1 MNKQATLFLVL
12 LAFAFNA
19 AQAVTVSQSQAVRA
33 AATWAISG
41 DALGARLGA
50 TVKTAQVRTVSVADD
65 VVFHIVPFEEGG
77 VVFTSGDTDCE
88 PIIAFTANDDVD
100 LSDTSPLIDLLKKD
114 ALLRSRMVASRSTST
129 SSSGN
134 SAAHPETKESQAKW
148 SVLLSG
154 DGAIASDATANSSV
168 AAVKPVDS
176 VSDIRVKPII
186 KSKWSQ
192 SSAGGGYCYNFYTPN
207 HTPCGCTATAAAQVM
222 RYFSYPTAE
231 MPSGTFSCKVDNA
244 AKSLSTIGGVYDW
257 QNMALAISL
266 GEYVSEKEREAIG
279 HLTYDIGVA
288 LCSEYTAKGTSA
300 KPYDVAKMMRNNF
313 SYANAFTFWDNSSY
327 SNGKGGLHNLS
338 LRKLVIYSN
347 LDAKIP
353 VQLAIYGY
361 DHGHF
366 GDSNYWAGHAV
377 VADGYGFKTI
387 DGSETAFVHIN
398 MGWGGSDDMWYNI
411 PDINTSETGATI
423 DSSATDY
430 CYLGGATFNV
440 FTEETGLEVLSGR
453 VTDHDG
459 NPIAGV
465 KITLKGEDSQYETTT
480 DDYGIYAF
488 TVEGAKSYVVRAEA
502 DGLIAE
508 SDAIYLAKTRGSEE
522 FVIATSSSVG
532 NSWGNDMVLAPPA
545 AKVGEDVYPTLDK
558 AVAAAKVLS
567 KPENVPVVWLLENIK
582 QDKPISIDFSCL
594 IASSSDDPADTKI
607 ERAKNAVIKVEQGG
621 SLVLSNVVFETSS
634 STVVEVAV
642 SGKFTLVGNVD
653 FCIDG
658 AVAAVKTAD
667 AEGLEIVG
675 SLSKGF
681 ALDCAAAKN
690 LGQAFGTIIAPS
702 VEDAAKTAAL
712 IANFND
718 DSGDIRGAA
727 EGEASPYV
735 LKWAEVPVPFE
746 ECSCYYVDEAGNTN
760 TSARLERIFVR
771 FASALAAG
779 EIQPG
784 AEIVVRKS
792 GSLVTPITVSE
803 NQEMSVVGENGAV
816 VDASAFAGFV
826 VDNGGKLTV
835 QGLGFKD
842 YKGNALF
849 YVNGGELVL
858 SNGVSIVGAVGTNY
872 HSGAVAVMGGT
883 ATLGPEITI
892 KDCSFAVYGS
902 GNGAGVYVNANATL
916 NFLGGTI
923 TGCLASGNGGA
934 IYVNRNGKLNL
945 QGEMNVFGNR
955 KYSIS
960 TGNDIY
966 LPYSS
971 SELTIMGPVSGK
983 VGILY
988 GTTAGTFNKVGGAFA
1003 KIASGLSDKDIAG
1016 IARNSASFVCDS
1028 NLDLRAAFSDDQKSL
1043 VWSENAADAGTVPE
1057 NLIDYAYA
1065 RVVEPGLASVYYWSV
1080 ADAFAAV
1087 KVDGTLVEMLKSDS
1101 LSGAV
1106 AVTNNNVTLAGVLVD
1121 GLKSGLSGGTLEV
1134 SGSLALT
1141 NLVMSGEN
1149 LLKVDGGMLYVDDAI
1164 ESPIGC
1170 VGGTKDEPMLFAEV
1184 RASLAYD
1191 SLTNSAANFRNS
1203 ELDAYGVAVTNESRT
1218 LVVWSRAIA
1227 ADGTFTG
1234 VDGTVWGCVGEVP
1247 VYEIEVRPDPIA
1259 FKEISRDETDGSWN
1273 LTLTNLVKGCWY
1285 SLYSTNS
1292 LAGGFLVGEGVSEPV
1307 TNFQAEADGEFIFKA
1322 EGVGEAT
1329 FWKVVAEPGTIS
1341 E

>member
-19 AQAVTVSQSQAVRA
+19 AQAVTVSQSQANSA
-33 AATWAISG
+33 AKAWVARG
-41 DALGARLGA
+41 GMLGAEIG
-50 TVKTAQVRTVSVADD
+50 AQVEKVSELTVDNGEKFYAVKMTGKGTLFMS
-65 VVFHIVPFEEGG
+65 
-77 VVFTSGDTDCE
+77 SDTDYS
-88 PIIAFTANDDVD
+88 PVIAFTS
-100 LSDTSPLIDLLKKD
+100 SDSDYSTIDPKSPLWSLLNRDVSNLSSAAKAVKN
-114 ALLRSRMVASRSTST
+114 ATASAELEQTMKT
-129 SSSGN
+129 LSSSVSKLWSELIAEGENLDVKNSGLKFEDPITSGN
-134 SAAHPETKESQAKW
+134 PGDLRVGPLVKSQ
-148 SVLLSG
+148 
-154 DGAIASDATANSSV
+154 
-168 AAVKPVDS
+168 
-176 VSDIRVKPII
+176 
-186 KSKWSQ
+186 WSQ
-192 SSAGGGYCYNFYTPN
+192 SLAKGMACWNYYTPN
-207 HTPCGCTATAAAQVM
+207 GADPSKFLEGDKGNAVCGCVATAMAQIM
-222 RYFSYPTAE
+222 RYHTYPVSSLETLTRE
-231 MPSGTFSCKVDNA
+231 CFWDNTTM
-244 AKSLSTIGGVYDW
+244 KLTTQGGVYDW
-257 QNMALAISL
+257 EKMTPVPNTA
-266 GEYVSEKEREAIG
+266 VSFDEENCKAIG
-279 HLTYDIGVA
+279 KLVSDAGISVYMQYTKGSSGAFSFDISGAMKNYWKYGSAVFYHPENFTG
-288 LCSEYTAKGTSA
+288 SELAKGSRSA
-300 KPYDVAKMMRNNF
+300 M
-313 SYANAFTFWDNSSY
+313 Y
-327 SNGKGGLHNLS
+327 SNFDAGLP
-338 LRKLVIYSN
+338 VFMG
-347 LDAKIP
+347 IP
-353 VQLAIYGY
+353 
-361 DHGHF
+361 GHQI
-366 GDSNYWAGHAV
+366 
-377 VADGYGFKTI
+377 VADGYGWNNEF
-387 DGSETAFVHIN
+387 EYVHLN
-398 MGWGGSDDMWYNI
+398 MGWAGQDDFWYNLPDMTKAGANYNAVDDLVYNVI
-411 PDINTSETGATI
+411 PYANGQ
-423 DSSATDY
+423 SA
-430 CYLGGATFNV
+430 V
-440 FTEETGLEVLSGR
+440 ISGR
-453 VTDHDG
+453 TLDEEG
-459 NPIAGV
+459 NA
-465 KITLKGEDSQYETTT
+465 L
-480 DDYGIYAF
+480 
-488 TVEGAKSYVVRAEA
+488 AKSLVGLYQDGVLVTQVVASAQGVWGVVVDAGTYSISAVSE
-502 DGLIAE
+502 DGIMLGEIE
-508 SDAIYLAKTRGSEE
+508 RVQ
-522 FVIATSSSVG
+522 VIKPSPIDVKWNSLRTVPTVRNSGNVG
-532 NSWGNDMVLAPPA
+532 NSWGNDITLSNPSVRVGDVL
-545 AKVGEDVYPTLDK
+545 YTTLDK
-558 AVAAAKVLS
+558 ALAAAT
-567 KPENVPVVWLLENIK
+567 NVINPVVEIVLPTELRK
-582 QDKPISIDFSCL
+582 SVTVDFNCTIVSVG
-594 IASSSDDPADTKI
+594 DNPADTFVV
-607 ERAKNAVIKVEQGG
+607 RHNDAVITVGANANVEISNLAFSNLTDTASSVAPFKVD
-621 SLVLSNVVFETSS
+621 SLGKISVAGDLDFG
-634 STVVEVAV
+634 VEN
-642 SGKFTLVGNVD
+642 GK
-653 FCIDG
+653 
-658 AVAAVKTAD
+658 AAIVIAD
-667 AEGLEIVG
+667 ADAFTIAGVLE
-675 SLSKGF
+675 KGF
-681 ALDCAAAKN
+681 AIDCKAATTI
-690 LGQAFGTIIAPS
+690 GQTFGFA
-702 VEDAAKTAAL
+702 VEMTVQEASDSAEKVV
-712 IANFND
+712 NVND
-718 DSGDIRGAA
+718 EWLEIRGKV
-727 EGEASPYV
+727 EGDTEPFV
-735 LKWAEVPVPFE
+735 LRWDERTVPFSE
-746 ECSCYYVDEAGNTN
+746 SACYYVDDAGNTN
-760 TSARLERIFVR
+760 TSARIDRLIAKFQT
-771 FASALAAG
+771 ASAEG
-779 EIQPG
+779 EISPG

-792 GSLVTPITVSE
+792 GSLKTPVTVS
-803 NQEMSVVGENGAV
+803 VDTFIRGENGAQLSV
-816 VDASAFAGFV
+816 SDPATFKVNS
-826 VDNGGKLTV
+826 GKLVV

-934 IYVNRNGKLNL
+934 IYVNKNGKLNM

-1028 NLDLRAAFSDDQKSL
+1028 DLDLRAAFSDDQKSL